1 MTASFTKSNLL
12 SRQIRTAVTEGTGF
26 RKINFNEIVSVV
38 EEGDSLRKFFIRA
51 KNFASWSWGFLFGNF
66 SFSGAVDWIT
76 DTAFELVQ
84 FDWNQTDEEIRQ
96 EQEQLELSLFS
107 TWGGFVGSGVGWL
120 TSIALGYGVTVALPV
135 IGSARLAKLVTTAA
149 SDEAAAA
156 LLGELNGAVRS
167 TAGVL
172 GRSLALQQFTSVRRF
187 LRENNPRFSKW
198 GRQGG
203 PRFVLAE
210 KYEQLFE
217 KIPSKKLRAF
227 LQAGSERFVDSLL
240 DGVYVIAA
248 ELDAQLAAG
257 EVAGNKT
264 LGATRSIDLYPDNRT
279 QERIRIEGPQK
290 LIEQQ
295 IVEEITSHR
304 RLAGKDVGVIIGEE
318 ARSARTPAPD
328 KRVLRITFKNREKPP
343 WGARE
348 PEYKRSILK
357 IPDLKQTSWEE
368 LKRILKPYNWG
379 RFYHVIPLDNGRK
392 IMSHG
397 STPGEAKQNA
407 ERLLKLTTAKPLSN
421 RVAGEQEDQNEL
433 RRKRSVRMYPVAATF
448 EFKTPATV
456 GEQSYV
462 SPEGSFFEV
471 ERGTFDLWPISRP
484 EDVPARL

>member
-1 MTASFTKSNLL
+1 MSASIVKSGLL
-12 SRQIRTAVTEGTGF
+12 SRQIRNVVTEGSGI
-26 RKINFNEIVSVV
+26 RKINFTEVV
-38 EEGDSLRKFFIRA
+38 ETVRKGDFLKRLFVRG
-51 KNFASWSWGFLFGNF
+51 KNLLGFAASFLFGDF
-66 SFSGAVDWIT
+66 SFSDAVDWIT
-76 DTAFELVQ
+76 DAAFELVQ
-84 FDWNQTDEEIRQ
+84 FDWNQTDAEIRQ

-107 TWGGFVGSGVGWL
+107 TWGGFIGSGAGWL
-120 TSIALGYGVTVALPV
+120 TSIALGYGITAVLPV
-135 IGSARLAKLVTTAA
+135 VGSASLAKLVTAAA
-149 SDEAAAA
+149 SDDAAVA

-167 TAGVL
+167 TAGIL
-172 GRSLALQQFTSVRRF
+172 GRNLALSQFTQIRSF
-187 LRENNPRFSKW
+187 LRQTNPRFARW
-198 GRQGG
+198 GREGG

-227 LQAGSERFVDSLL
+227 LQSGSERFLDSFL

-248 ELDAQLAAG
+248 ELDAQLTSG
-257 EVAGNKT
+257 KIAGNQA
-264 LGATRSIDLYPDNRT
+264 LGETRAVDLYPDNRT
-279 QERIRIEGPQK
+279 NERIRVEGPQK

-328 KRVLRITFKNREKPP
+328 KRVLRVTYKNKSEPP

-397 STPGEAKQNA
+397 STPGEAKRNA

-421 RVAGEQEDQNEL
+421 RIAGEQEDQNEL

-448 EFKTPATV
+448 EFKVPATV

-484 EDVPARL
+484 EEVPTRL